1 MILLCFFE
9 PVIVCLCVL
18 RKRSVGL
25 WSLAFRTM
33 GWRFC
38 YDSEVSCSGKILC
51 WHRQPLVEYSAAPSS
66 GGFHAEALDFLS
78 NHDGCPKNHRCST
91 KTEISP
97 LISSLICPILLVVS
111 LYMMSTLDVWT
122 PWSIN
127 RLPLPGCG
135 TTYHPKL
142 VAWCPRKRPTIC
154 HYISPWHPNFGRF
167 DMVKFQFWLILYQH
181 LAGVVCFGWFLHPMV
196 VACCCLNHH
205 FIWWSPRY
213 IHDHDP
219 HIFPDQTGIYPGIK
233 DLIGGVLR
241 GLSQDPKRG
250 LGGFLIREVL
260 GVSLTC
266 PTMFLLSHCCKW
278 ACFQNGVYY
287 STPHFASRTRQSR
300 LSQWFA
306 MPET

>member
-1 MILLCFFE
+1 MILRFLAVERSC
-9 PVIVCLCVL
+9 VDIV
-18 RKRSVGL
+18 SPW
-25 WSLAFRTM
+25 WSTQRHLHLV
-33 GWRFC
+33 
-38 YDSEVSCSGKILC
+38 VSAQK
-51 WHRQPLVEYSAAPSS
+51 
-66 GGFHAEALDFLS
+66 
-78 NHDGCPKNHRCST
+78 
-91 KTEISP
+91 P
-97 LISSLICPILLVVS
+97 LISSAAMMDAQKTTGVVLRQRYLHLS
-111 LYMMSTLDVWT
+111 PVSYVQFCWLYRCV
-122 PWSIN
+122 
-127 RLPLPGCG
+127 
-135 TTYHPKL
+135 
-142 VAWCPRKRPTIC
+142 WCPPWMCEPPDQSIDC
-154 HYISPWHPNFGRF
+154 HCLGVAQHITPNWWHDVQESDQPFVTISPWHPNFGRF

-196 VACCCLNHH
+196 VACCCLNHN